1 MDDKDF
7 QQGLH
12 DKLNQVK
19 HEDKGDDQLYGTAAK
34 LTDAEWRAWISL
46 IDSYCI
52 KHYFNRT
59 YGFNSNYIS
68 IFIIWPRVPNAY
80 ITI

>member
-34 LTDAEWRAWISL
+34 LTDAEWRA
-46 IDSYCI
+46 
-52 KHYFNRT
+52 
-59 YGFNSNYIS
+59 
-68 IFIIWPRVPNAY
+68 
-80 ITI
+80 